1 MKNNKNT
8 QLRPWQLVFSMIAYK
23 PLFWFLDSIFVAIQI
38 ITREFLPAFA
48 MKLFFDLV
56 SSNASAG
63 VNFWTVFTLVL
74 ITLIGGIVSTFG
86 FYFVDVPFF
95 AYVMALLRKNLL
107 SNIFKR
113 PGAKALNDSPG
124 EAISRFKSDVEEVPN
139 FILMTN
145 DMVLGAV
152 AMFISFILMAQ
163 INILITILALAP
175 IIIVG
180 IIASIATGKIEH
192 YRNESRKASGR
203 VSGFIAEFFGAVQ
216 AVKVAN
222 AEGHVL
228 SHFESLNEERGK
240 YSLREKLFQDILGS
254 LYRNTST
261 LGTGVILLLAAEGMR
276 NGSFTVG
283 DFSFFVSLLG
293 NMSGMTTFVGSLLAS
308 YKQLGVSTNRMYK
321 LIEGAPKE
329 ALVEHKEVYLEKE
342 PPELVYAKK
351 TSADILEKLTVSGL
365 TLTYPSSGRGIK
377 NISFSLKK
385 GSLTIIT
392 GRIASGKT
400 SLVRALLGL
409 LPIESGYVQWNDT
422 LIENISDFMVPPRC
436 AYTSQVPRLFS
447 FSVKENILLGLNAD
461 ENSLIDAVNLAVLEK
476 ELESFEEGLETKIG
490 IRGVKLSGG
499 QAQRTAAARMFVRE
513 SELLVFD
520 DLSSALDV
528 HTEKELWKR
537 IFSNSERTCLAV
549 SHRKAALLAAD
560 QIIVLK
566 DGEIDSIG
574 TYNELLNSS
583 NEFRDLMR
591 TDIK

>member
-1 MKNNKNT
+1 MKDNKNT
-8 QLRPWQLVFSMIAYK
+8 QLKPWQLVFSMIAYK

-56 SSNASAG
+56 SGNASAG
-63 VNFWTVFTLVL
+63 INFWTVFTLVL
-74 ITLIGGIVSTFG
+74 LTLLGGIVSTFG

-107 SNIFKR
+107 TNIFKK
-113 PGAKALNDSPG
+113 PGAKALSDSPG

-152 AMFISFILMAQ
+152 AMIISFILMAQ
-163 INILITILALAP
+163 INIVITILALAP

-222 AEGHVL
+222 AESHVL
-228 SHFESLNEERGK
+228 SHFENLNEERGK
-240 YSLREKLFQDILGS
+240 FSLREKLFQDILGS

-276 NGSFTVG
+276 NGSFSVG

-409 LPIESGYVQWNDT
+409 LPIDSGYVQWNDT

-461 ENSLIDAVNLAVLEK
+461 ENSLIDAVHLAVLEK
-476 ELESFEEGLETKIG
+476 ELESFEDGLETKIG